1 MLLSSLLGLSTA
13 AVHEHCRGMIHRR
26 GTEDAERSSTYV
38 THEIVGAAIEVHRH
52 LGAGLLESAYESC
65 LCRELSFRDIEFDR
79 QVPVP
84 VRYRSVEVECGY
96 RLDLVVERQV
106 IVEVKAV
113 SRVLPIHKA
122 QVLTYLKLTGLRV
135 ALLIN
140 FNVEMIRLG
149 IYRISNSRG
158 ALRTFPFGRTDTL

>member
-1 MLLSSLLGLSTA
+1 
-13 AVHEHCRGMIHRR
+13 MIHRR
-26 GTEDAERSSTYV
+26 GTVDAERSSTYV

-52 LGAGLLESAYESC
+52 LGPGLLESAYESC
-65 LCRELSFRDIEFDR
+65 LCRELNFRGIEFDR
-79 QVPVP
+79 QVPLP

-113 SRVLPIHKA
+113 SKVLPIHKA
-122 QVLTYLKLTGLRV
+122 QVLTYLKLTGLTV
-135 ALLIN
+135 GLLIN

-158 ALRTFPFGRTDTL
+158 ALRTLPFCSVTRSVRGD